1 MKALIAAAAI
11 AVGMMAVTTGTA
23 EARWH
28 HHGGG
33 WGHHRHCTGWGYH
46 HHNRFCRGWGW

>member
-1 MKALIAAAAI
+1 MKALIAAAAL

-28 HHGGG
+28 HHSG
-33 WGHHRHCTGWGYH
+33 WGHHRHCTGWGWGH
-46 HHNRFCRGWGW
+46 HHRRYCRGWGW